1 MSLPRSFD
9 PSRNKTEHPRGWETK
24 NPSRSPFLCSPEIT
38 KMRKI
43 IYYGISSDASFLPS
57 PFLPKFLELLHNTF
71 DTLAAYGASG

>member
-24 NPSRSPFLCSPEIT
+24 NPSRSPFLYSPEIT

-43 IYYGISSDASFLPS
+43 IYYGSKVPGGSPIADHIHSKFFTLEIS
-57 PFLPKFLELLHNTF
+57 KR
-71 DTLAAYGASG
+71 